1 MENRKKVIIDS
12 DFGTYYD
19 DAFALLYACQNLD
32 KIDILAVNS
41 SYADTKIRARIA
53 KKLLRVAGHP
63 EIRVNAGIPGSMSGG
78 AYMFG
83 FEGENILT
91 DEDWKDPTLAPD
103 GYQADDVIIDAV
115 HKYPGEVTI
124 ITTGTVTN
132 VAAALLKDPD
142 VAKLAKELIIM
153 GGVIVPIVDEKG
165 ISRSPI
171 EEYNLNNDTIA
182 TNIVWKSG
190 INITLI
196 PIDVTLK
203 VPLSKEQIKRLQSS
217 DNPIAKQIAAII
229 DVWPKQEYL
238 IYSSVGIPT
247 EFTGLW
253 LHDPLTVGVA
263 IDRTFIEE
271 ARLHVD
277 VEFAPTV
284 ILRDMIIR
292 NDILRTIPK
301 KKVPNM
307 NVAIGVD
314 SKRFTED
321 FVNKI
326 CGDK

>member
-1 MENRKKVIIDS
+1 MGDRKKIIIDS
-12 DFGTYYD
+12 DYGTYYD
-19 DAFALLYACQNLD
+19 DAFALLYALQNLD
-32 KIDILAVNS
+32 KLDILAVNS
-41 SYADTKIRARIA
+41 SYADTKIRAKIA
-53 KKLLRVAGHP
+53 KKLLEVAGHP
-63 EIRVNAGIPGSMSGG
+63 EIPVNAGIPGSMSGG

-83 FEGENILT
+83 FEGQNILSE
-91 DEDWKDPTLAPD
+91 EDWTNPKYEPD
-103 GYQADDVIIDAV
+103 SYAADDAIIDLV

-132 VAAALLKDPD
+132 VAAALIKDPE

-165 ISRSPI
+165 IARSPV
-171 EEYNLNNDTIA
+171 EEYNLNNDAFA
-182 TNIVWKSG
+182 TDIVWKSG
-190 INITLI
+190 INITLV

-203 VPLSKEQIKRLQSS
+203 VPLSKEQVERIQKA
-217 DNPIAKQIAAII
+217 DNPVAKQVSAII
-229 DVWPKQEYL
+229 DVWPEQEYI

-253 LHDPLTVGVA
+253 LHDPLTIGVA
-263 IDRTFIEE
+263 IDRTFIKE

-277 VEFAPTV
+277 AEFAPTI

-301 KKVPNM
+301 KKAPNM

-314 SKRFTED
+314 NERFTEV
-321 FVNKI
+321 FTKKI
-326 CGDK
+326 CGEE